1 MTTTNGMTTTIVAR
15 VVRVVM
21 GHSPAALIHAREE
34 SGNEH
39 KLEVAVEAARNMS
52 AGQVL
57 VLQWSV
63 HNLPELA
70 TPHVVGEI
78 VDATYTAR
86 PPEPSISVDEA
97 SPPAAATPG
106 RSEAMQLER
115 ALGIRPGVLSS
126 QR

>member
-1 MTTTNGMTTTIVAR
+1 MTTTIVAR

-52 AGQVL
+52 EGQVL

-70 TPHVVGEI
+70 TPHVVVGEI

-86 PPEPSISVDEA
+86 PPETSVDEA

-106 RSEAMQLER
+106 GRNEAMQLER
-115 ALGIRPGVLSS
+115 ALGIRPGVLS

>member
-1 MTTTNGMTTTIVAR
+1 MTTTIVAR

-70 TPHVVGEI
+70 TPHVVVGEI

-86 PPEPSISVDEA
+86 PNEQSASVDDA
-97 SPPAAATPG
+97 SPPAAATPGG

-115 ALGIRPGVLSS
+115 ALGIRPGALS

>member
-39 KLEVAVEAARNMS
+39 KLEVAEEAARNLS

-70 TPHVVGEI
+70 KPHVVVGEI

-86 PPEPSISVDEA
+86 PPEQSIEA

-115 ALGIRPGVLSS
+115 ALGIRPGVLS

>member
-1 MTTTNGMTTTIVAR
+1 MTTTIVAR

-70 TPHVVGEI
+70 TPHAVVGEI

-86 PPEPSISVDEA
+86 PTRAVDLCRRSLTSNGRHA
-97 SPPAAATPG
+97 WSKRGDAT
-106 RSEAMQLER
+106 
-115 ALGIRPGVLSS
+115 
-126 QR
+126 